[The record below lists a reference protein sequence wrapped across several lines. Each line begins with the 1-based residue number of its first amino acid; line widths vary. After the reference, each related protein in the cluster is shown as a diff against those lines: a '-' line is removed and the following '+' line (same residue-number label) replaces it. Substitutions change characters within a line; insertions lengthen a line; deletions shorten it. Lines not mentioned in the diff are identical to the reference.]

1 MAKYVC
7 DFETVKST
15 ASKLDSYATTM
26 DGELSSYISNINASI
41 SNWSGIAKE
50 KYVTSTNNHI
60 AKIRHNI
67 NQVRALSEFIK
78 KAADTIE
85 STDQS
90 LASLSI

>member
-26 DGELSSYISNINASI
+26 EGELSSYVSNVNDTI

-50 KYVTSTNNHI
+50 KYVTSTNNQI
-60 AKIRHNI
+60 SKIRQNI
-67 NQVRALSEFIK
+67 AQVRALSEFIK

>member
-7 DFETVKST
+7 EYEVVKSA

-26 DGELSSYISNINASI
+26 EGELSSYISNVNETI

-50 KYVTSTNNHI
+50 KYVASTNNHI
-60 AKIRHNI
+60 ATIRHNI

-78 KAADTIE
+78 KAADAIE